1 MVSCGAFEESLVRDG
16 ILLGVC
22 MKKFRKLVEAGP
34 IGLQPWA
41 EEKLSTY
48 AEEIIRF
55 DTLPENEKELIER
68 IGDADAVLVRTLPS
82 VPASVLSECRNL
94 KYVGMCCSLYSKES
108 ANVDIDYAEK
118 HGITVYGIRDYGDKG
133 VTEFVVYALV
143 RILHGYDWPMWRTR
157 PKEITGLKV
166 GFVGFGT
173 SGKMTARLLK
183 AMGAEIKYYARSVKD
198 ECEHEGMHYC
208 PLNTLLEESEIV
220 ITCLNKGVIL
230 LHEEEFK
237 HLGNNK
243 IMINTSIGP
252 AAEMAALKKWIDDD
266 RNIFVADTAGAVG
279 EIWPDVKGKDNILCP
294 DASAGMTEE
303 AYDLMS
309 QKVLDNIE
317 RKLSEM

>member
-1 MVSCGAFEESLVRDG
+1 
-16 ILLGVC
+16 

-41 EEKLSTY
+41 EEKLSEY
-48 AEEIIRF
+48 ASEIIRF
-55 DTLPENEKELIER
+55 DTLPESEEELIER
-68 IGDADAVLVRTLPS
+68 IGDADAVLVRTLPL
-82 VPASVLSECRNL
+82 VPASVLSKCKEL

-143 RILHGYDWPMWRTR
+143 KVLHGYDWPMWRKR
-157 PKEITGLKV
+157 PKEITNLRI

-173 SGKMTARLLK
+173 SGQMTARLLK
-183 AMGAEIKYYARSVKD
+183 AMGAEITYYARSVKAD
-198 ECEHEGMHYC
+198 CEKEGMHYL
-208 PLNTLLEESEIV
+208 PLNELLEKSEVV

-230 LHEEEFK
+230 LHDEEFS
-237 HLGNNK
+237 HLGNGK

-252 AAEMAALKKWIDDD
+252 ASDMEALKKWIQCDS
-266 RNIFVADTAGAVG
+266 NTFIADTSGAVG
-279 EIWPDVKGKDNILCP
+279 DIYPEIKDRKNVLCP
-294 DASAGMTEE
+294 DVSAGMTEE

-309 QKVLDNIE
+309 KKVLDNI
-317 RKLSEM
+317 KKTLSD